1 MPGVFIAI
9 PLKELQ
15 PYGLVNTEQEWVLS
29 FRGHVIPFWIID
41 NGQPTLTFYS
51 PPTRNPYWRENV
63 FLLQSK
69 GAFSLS
75 PDPELSTL
83 ISRPNKPA
91 NLGEQL
97 PPRTGLAY
105 FALEENLIYQS
116 LSEGDHWYWLKLINQ
131 HEETLPLRLESN
143 PSGEVVLRFVLYS
156 SNEAPVHPDHALRVE
171 VNDTFSQELV
181 WDGKGL
187 QQMEIAISANTFHQ
201 GENQLTLSV
210 PDLEGVFAQVSY
222 LDRIEIFYPQAFPPQ
237 AEQVDFFATG
247 SLEGLMQGN
256 AYVGGWVWQVEDAL
270 APRRIELETRL
281 PPSDEIFRYHWV
293 SENGFRSPTS
303 LEPLQS
309 SALETALPAEVTYL
323 AIGTDELLKPLQPLL
338 ELRQAEGLTVQTIEV
353 QQIYDQYYGFA
364 EPQAIG
370 AYLSKAARLYPSL
383 RYVLL
388 VGDATYEPADRPAL
402 KEQNRLPTFFIDT
415 IFGGQTASE
424 MPFAIFDEADPQ
436 FLTNAPAFQ
445 PKFAVGRL
453 PASSPQQV
461 RQWVNKVLEYE
472 KGQRKPQSK
481 VVLAIADPQEAHFAY
496 DAAAFLELWKEPT
509 AGESF
514 LPEVGETDLKQK
526 MQEIFKQDYQMI
538 AYFGH
543 GAIDLWGKDEI
554 FTAQE
559 AKALSG
565 QVSYPLVLNFTC
577 LTGYY
582 IHPEVL
588 SLTEALLWNPKG
600 GAVVVIAPTSL
611 TLAEDQSFLWRALVE
626 SYQNVENARIGD
638 VWLASLPNIA
648 LRNQGVRDVVL
659 TYTLFGDP
667 ALTLP

>member
-15 PYGLVNTEQEWVLS
+15 PYGVVDAEQDWVLS

-63 FLLQSK
+63 FLLQPK
-69 GAFSLS
+69 ETFSLS

-83 ISRPNKPA
+83 IYRPKLPA

-97 PPRTGLAY
+97 PPGTGLAY

-131 HEETLPLRLESN
+131 QEETLPLRLEAK
-143 PSGEVVLRFVLYS
+143 PSGEVILRFILYS
-156 SNEAPVHPDHALRVE
+156 ATEAPAHPDHALRLS
-171 VNDTFSQELV
+171 VNDGFSQELV

-187 QQMEIAISANTFHQ
+187 QIIETTIAAEAFHQ
-201 GENQLTLSV
+201 GDNQLTLLI
-210 PDLEGVFAQVSY
+210 PNLEGVFAQVSY
-222 LDRIEIFYPQAFPPQ
+222 LDRIEVFFPQKLSPQ
-237 AEQVDFFATG
+237 IEQEDFFVTG
-247 SLEGLMQGN
+247 SLEGLIQGN
-256 AYVGGWVWQVEDAL
+256 ASVGGWVWQVEDAL
-270 APRRIELETRL
+270 APRRIEYEAGL
-281 PPSDEIFRYHWV
+281 PTSDEIFRYHWV

-303 LEPLQS
+303 LQPLQY
-309 SALETALPAEVTYL
+309 SALETTLPAEVTYL

-353 QQIYDQYYGFA
+353 QEIYDQYYGFA
-364 EPQAIG
+364 EPQAIR
-370 AYLSKAARLYPSL
+370 AYLLKVARLYPSL

-388 VGDATYEPADRPAL
+388 VGDATYEPSDSLAS
-402 KEQNRLPTFFIDT
+402 KKQNRLPTFFIDT

-424 MPFAIFDEADPQ
+424 MPFAILDEADPQ

-445 PKFAVGRL
+445 PKLAVGRL

-472 KGQRKPQSK
+472 KGQRKPHRK
-481 VVLAIADPQEAHFAY
+481 AVLAVADPQEAHFAY
-496 DAAAFLELWKEPT
+496 DAATFLELWKEPT
-509 AGESF
+509 TGESF
-514 LPEVGETDLKQK
+514 LPEVGEIDLEQK

-559 AKALSG
+559 AKQIGG
-565 QVSYPLVLNFTC
+565 QASYPLVLNFTC

-626 SYQNVENARIGD
+626 SYQNAEKARIGD
-638 VWLASLPNIA
+638 VWLAALPKIV
-648 LRNQGVRDVVL
+648 LSNQGVRDVVL